1 MIHQVLGIGR
11 WAVDFLFAVDRYDK
25 EGVLGCLYDAG
36 APSSILRKAERLMD
50 EAEYNSGLTY
60 TNERLKRGVVLIGP
74 TTSGDEF
81 LDSFTHELRHLVDY
95 IAPSAGVALDSEDAA
110 YLSGDTARTLFEV
123 VCALGCNSAQADSLP
138 SAGRR

>member
-11 WAVDFLFAVDRYDK
+11 WAVDFLFAVDGYDK

-36 APSSILRKAERLMD
+36 APSAILRKAERLMD
-50 EAEYNSGLTY
+50 EAGYNSGLTY
-60 TNERLKRGVVLIGP
+60 SNASTRRAVVLVGP

-95 IAPSAGVALDSEDAA
+95 IVSAAGIPLDSENAA
-110 YLSGDTARTLFEV
+110 YLSGDTARSLVGV
-123 VCALGCNSAQADSLP
+123 VCVLGCSHCRAERLLE
-138 SAGRR
+138 RRER